1 LPDLASGKRIAAY
14 ALTEPDAGSDALAG
28 KTVAHLSEDG
38 KTFRLTRGQS
48 HPLAYDK
55 AGCREIPGTRPFFRL
70 SPDIE
75 LPESRLDDFP
85 RTEALMD
92 ASKRWADDF
101 LESPDAKDLW
111 EALDNREPTVRGRIR
126 NLSRRLHAPG
136 WLQHLI
142 KQESGYR
149 SRL

>member
-1 LPDLASGKRIAAY
+1 MTKLDVERFQG
-14 ALTEPDAGSDALAG
+14 
-28 KTVAHLSEDG
+28 
-38 KTFRLTRGQS
+38 RGRFS
-48 HPLAYDK
+48 
-55 AGCREIPGTRPFFRL
+55 RL

-75 LPESRLDDFP
+75 LLESRLDDFP
-85 RTEALMD
+85 RTAALMD

-142 KQESGYR
+142 KQESGYP